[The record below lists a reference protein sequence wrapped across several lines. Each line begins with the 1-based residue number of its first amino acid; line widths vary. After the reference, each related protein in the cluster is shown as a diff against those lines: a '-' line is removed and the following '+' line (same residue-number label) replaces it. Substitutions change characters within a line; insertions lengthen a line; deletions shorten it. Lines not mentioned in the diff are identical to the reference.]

1 MSYYKK
7 LDDLK
12 IEEIEIP
19 KRGLKYLKEQAERL
33 FQIVFIDHY
42 ILFVYYILLYISLW
56 LTLGYNSGAAGSQCI
71 DLLVRLLNHTESNVE
86 KQTNPIVCGAP

>member
-12 IEEIEIP
+12 EEEIKIP
-19 KRGLKYLKEQAERL
+19 NRGLKYLKEQAERL

-56 LTLGYNSGAAGSQCI
+56 LTLGYNSGQCI

-86 KQTNPIVCGAP
+86 KQTNPIVCRYP

>member
-1 MSYYKK
+1 MSYYIK

-12 IEEIEIP
+12 EIKIP
-19 KRGLKYLKEQAERL
+19 KRGLEYLKEQADRL

-56 LTLGYNSGAAGSQCI
+56 LTLGYNSGNSGQRL
-71 DLLVRLLNHTESNVE
+71 DLLVRLLNHTESSTE
-86 KQTNPIVCGAP
+86 ERTNPIVCRYP